1 MLDNYRTI
9 KGITAVVE
17 SNQDIYSSTALEYDF
32 EVLVLY
38 VKMSIFCYLCFH
50 STTIQKQILYFLLPY
65 IYLTTLTVV

>member
-1 MLDNYRTI
+1 MLDNYRAI

-38 VKMSIFCYLCFH
+38 V
-50 STTIQKQILYFLLPY
+50 
-65 IYLTTLTVV
+65 